1 MSLPRARD
9 NSQRTEPPKSLIL
22 VHCLVFVGHI
32 YQYILP
38 YAIVD
43 NPYCLWC
50 FFINSVKKNSVFFWD
65 LGQWNILFPVHWQF
79 YLLLKAKQ
87 TFSKAILWPPQKD
100 LGAFEQGLLAQFV
113 FPPLSHMT
121 WCILWKQTCCLWF
134 YFRKFSAIRVCVC
147 LHDGVWRLIRFL
159 PPSYL
164 ARAAQQA
171 E

>member
-1 MSLPRARD
+1 MSLPRAIE
-9 NSQRTEPPKSLIL
+9 NSQRTEPPNSLIL

-32 YQYILP
+32 LSIYITISHSGQSLLF
-38 YAIVD
+38 D
-43 NPYCLWC
+43 
-50 FFINSVKKNSVFFWD
+50 VFFHKQCQKEQCLFWG
-65 LGQWNILFPVHWQF
+65 LGQWNVFPVHWQF

-87 TFSKAILWPPQKD
+87 TFSKAILWPPQKH
-100 LGAFEQGLLAQFV
+100 LGVFEQGLLAQFV

>member
-1 MSLPRARD
+1 MSLPRARE
-9 NSQRTEPPKSLIL
+9 NSQCTEPPKSLIL

-32 YQYILP
+32 LSIYLTICHSGQSL
-38 YAIVD
+38 
-43 NPYCLWC
+43 LFMMG
-50 FFINSVKKNSVFFWD
+50 FFLINGVKKNSGFFWN
-65 LGQWNILFPVHWQF
+65 LGQWNVFPVHWQF
-79 YLLLKAKQ
+79 YLFLKAKQ
-87 TFSKAILWPPQKD
+87 TFTKAILWPPQKD

-134 YFRKFSAIRVCVC
+134 YFRKFSAICVCVSAW
-147 LHDGVWRLIRFL
+147 WRVTAHQIS